1 MAKPYDYVPRVN
13 DLVLLE
19 HNDSRLIVVHVDA
32 SRKTAAVKTTAGPV
46 VLYENM
52 SWSRLSLDERHNP
65 ACADCRLRRV

>member
-32 SRKTAAVKTTAGPV
+32 NRKTAAVQTIAAPV

-52 SWSRLSLDERHNP
+52 PWSRLSPDECITPPEPN
-65 ACADCRLRRV
+65 